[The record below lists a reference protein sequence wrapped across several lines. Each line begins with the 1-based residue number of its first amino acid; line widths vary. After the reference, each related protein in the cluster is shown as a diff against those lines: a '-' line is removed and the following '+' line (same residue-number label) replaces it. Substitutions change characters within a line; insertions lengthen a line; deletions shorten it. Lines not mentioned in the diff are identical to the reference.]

1 MSKKLYTG
9 LVPLLALV
17 AFAMAPAAAQAKQ
30 CTTSSA
36 VVGPCPHFELG
47 GKLATAAK
55 QKTLSWG
62 NLTLTS
68 SAGTI
73 ACSNA
78 ILAREWNPAIVKPA
92 TDGASGED
100 ETLAFGSGECVD
112 ETCPGV
118 GFVQPRGLPWTSE
131 LIEGPG
137 AGEVQDESSNVK
149 VVIGCEN
156 PLEKGTGAEYSP
168 NGGKI
173 LGELEFET
181 TSEHKQTPT
190 ALPNGSSGC
199 NKPSELE
206 FAGTSGSLSAAGG
219 AVIGTTS
226 GSLKI
231 CGYEKQGLA
240 KTPIT

>member
-9 LVPLLALV
+9 LVPLLAVV

-30 CTTSSA
+30 CTTASA
-36 VVGPCPHFELG
+36 VVGPCPHFSLG
-47 GKLATAAK
+47 KQLTATK
-55 QKTLSWG
+55 TKTLSWG
-62 NLTLTS
+62 NLQLS
-68 SAGTI
+68 SAAGNI

-78 ILAREWNPAIVKPA
+78 ILAREWNPAVVKPA

-118 GFVQPRGLPWTSE
+118 GFVQPRGLPWPSE
-131 LIEGPG
+131 LIENGK
-137 AGEVQDESSNVK
+137 GEVQDESSSVK

-181 TSEHKQTPT
+181 TAEHKQTPT
-190 ALPNGSSGC
+190 ALNTGLSGC
-199 NKPSELE
+199 NKPAEIE
-206 FAGTSGSLSAAGG
+206 FGAESGTLSALGG

-226 GSLKI
+226 GNLKI
-231 CGYEKQGLA
+231 CGYEKQGVSA
-240 KTPIT
+240 TTIN